1 MSLYSIA
8 MSGVNA
14 SHNALTTTS
23 KNISNVNTAGY
34 NRQLTNLASNANGGG
49 VKVVSVDRQ
58 YNAYMTNQVNQ
69 SNSALAALTQN
80 QSQLSQ
86 IDSLLGDTTS
96 GVSVMMQNFFSALQ
110 DLSSTPADP
119 AARQGVLGTAD
130 NMTAQFRSMDA
141 YLSDL
146 GAQVN
151 TSVTSEVSQVN
162 TLTSGI
168 AELNRQVSLA
178 RAKSGEEPNALLD
191 QRDQLVA
198 ELSTHINITV
208 DVQDTGTYNISF
220 ANGLSLVAGFTSS
233 KLEATPSNVN
243 PTETVVSYRDSAN
256 NLIEVRDTSITG
268 GTLGGALKFRNEGLT
283 QAQNKL
289 GQLGV
294 ALAMAF
300 NEQSAQGVDLSG
312 AVGGDFFTIGTP
324 KVFSNERNTGTAD
337 LTGTFTDASQLGSDN
352 YNVTYSSATGYTVT
366 NATTGNTEATYPVGT
381 TSFDVGGMTIA
392 VAGAPANGDKF
403 QIKPYQDALKSF
415 ETAITDVDKIAAGQ
429 STGTTGTGDNRNAA
443 AFYDLQNSK
452 LVGGSATF
460 NQAYAALVTDT
471 GNRSQVIS
479 LKIDTQQGISEQLT
493 AVQQS
498 TSGVNLDEE
507 AINLLKYQ
515 QSYQASAK
523 IIATATTIVDTILG
537 LKS

>member
-14 SHNALTTTS
+14 SQNALTTTS

-268 GTLGGALKFRNEGLT
+268 GALGGALKFRNEGLT

-300 NEQSAQGVDLSG
+300 NEQSAQGIDLSG

-337 LTGTFTDASQLGSDN
+337 LAGTFTDASQLGSDN

-392 VAGAPANGDKF
+392 VTGVPSNGDKF

-507 AINLLKYQ
+507 AVNLLKYQ